1 MTVDAAQ
8 LADLTAEAL
17 MRKRAVRATVAGY
30 SREAEPRVD
39 VTLTDGSRWRLTV
52 TELQAEP
59 RPLVDVLAPDT
70 P

>member
-1 MTVDAAQ
+1 MIVDAAQ

-17 MRKRAVRATVAGY
+17 MRKRAVRGTVAGY
-30 SREAEPRVD
+30 NREQEPRVD

-52 TELQAEP
+52 TELAREP
-59 RPLVDVLAPDT
+59 APLVDVLAPDT